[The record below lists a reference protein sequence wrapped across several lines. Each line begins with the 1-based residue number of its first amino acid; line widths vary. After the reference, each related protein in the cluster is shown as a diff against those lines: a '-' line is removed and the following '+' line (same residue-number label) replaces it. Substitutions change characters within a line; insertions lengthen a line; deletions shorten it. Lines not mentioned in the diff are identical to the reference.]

1 MPRIQPLKHAD
12 AQGKAKDLLDT
23 VKKKLGGTPNILTT
37 MAQSPATLES
47 YLNFSGAL
55 GGGTFSAGLREQIA
69 MAAAGANAC
78 EYCAAA
84 HTAIGRGAGVSEAEL
99 SKALDGEPTD
109 PKAAAA
115 VRLTRVLVEK
125 RGFASDED
133 IRAFKA
139 AGFDD
144 GQVIELVANVALNIF
159 TNYINHVA
167 QTDVDFPKVEVPQ
180 LARA

>member
-1 MPRIQPLKHAD
+1 MPRIQPLNHAD

-23 VKKKLGGTPNILTT
+23 VKKKMGGTPNILTT
-37 MAQSPATLES
+37 MAQSPAALES

-69 MAAAGANAC
+69 MAAAGANSC

-84 HTAIGRGAGVSEAEL
+84 HTAIGKGAGVAEGEL
-99 SKALDGEPTD
+99 TKSLAGEPTD

-115 VRLTRVLVEK
+115 VHLTRVLIEK

-133 IRAFKA
+133 IQAFKA

-159 TNYINHVA
+159 TNYFNHVA
-167 QTDVDFPKVEVPQ
+167 ETEIDFPKVKVPQ
-180 LARA
+180 LAGA